1 MKILGLAKLTL
12 LDYPTKLAATI
23 FLGGCNMRCPFCHN
37 PRLVFMEEEELSEEY
52 VLKFLKS
59 RVGILEGVCITGGE
73 PLINHDI
80 DSFIKKIK
88 GMGFSVKL
96 DTNGSFPDMLESLIS
111 RGLLDYV
118 AMDIKNCPEKYPLTV
133 GKPSFDVSP
142 VLRSVEI
149 LKRQEVP
156 FEFRTT
162 TLKEFHTEEDFIKI
176 GKWLEGSPKYFIQP
190 FKDSGDLI
198 GISEMSGYETSVLE
212 HFQQILTPYFE
223 QVAIRG

>member
-12 LDYPTKLAATI
+12 LDYPSKLAATI

-37 PRLVFMEEEELSEEY
+37 PRLVFMEEDEISEEY
-52 VLKFLKS
+52 IFKFLKN

-80 DSFIKKIK
+80 DEFIRKIK
-88 GMGFSVKL
+88 DLGFKVKL
-96 DTNGSFPDMLESLIS
+96 DTNGSFPDKLNNLINN
-111 RGLLDYV
+111 RLVDYV
-118 AMDIKNCPEKYPLTV
+118 AMDIKNCPEKYAETV
-133 GKPSFDVSP
+133 GRPCFDVEP
-142 VLRSVEI
+142 ILRSVEI
-149 LKRQEVP
+149 LKKSNIP
-156 FEFRTT
+156 YEFRTT

-176 GKWLEGSPKYFIQP
+176 GKWLEGSDKYFIQP

-198 GISEMSGYETSVLE
+198 GISEMSGYDTSTLE
-212 HFQQILTPYFE
+212 HFQQILTPYFK